1 MQRRYLFVF
10 ISQSQMGISP
20 LHIAA
25 RKGNAAIVNLLIKNG
40 ATVQFQEV
48 VCVQNLIIYWKFSL
62 FISLACNV

>member
-1 MQRRYLFVF
+1 
-10 ISQSQMGISP
+10 MGISP

-40 ATVQFQEV
+40 ATVQVQEV
-48 VCVQNLIIYWKFSL
+48 VCVQNLLIIIIVEAFSL